1 MQKDP
6 SACFLSLSLFLLDGA
21 AQLYVLF
28 ASAFLFVRLWRF
40 AFGKK
45 DSLVRRN
52 YAAAEH
58 KNMRA
63 SVRYLL

>member
-1 MQKDP
+1 MHAPRKRIP
-6 SACFLSLSLFLLDGA
+6 LPAFSLSLFLLDGA

-45 DSLVRRN
+45 RLARPTKLCGS
-52 YAAAEH
+52 
-58 KNMRA
+58 
-63 SVRYLL
+63 